1 MDPTESVSTGSSGN
15 ANGRASSNQFFRL
28 VALQSRRIRGRSVM
42 AFRQC
47 LAPQA
52 HKAGGVL
59 ARVKPCAVL
68 GEGPSPGTFRQA
80 RACGLA
86 GR

>member
-1 MDPTESVSTGSSGN
+1 MDPTESVSIGSSGN
-15 ANGRASSNQFFRL
+15 ANGRASWNQLFRL
-28 VALQSRRIRGRSVM
+28 IALQSRRISGRSVR
-42 AFRQC
+42 AFRQA

-52 HKAGGVL
+52 HKAGEAL

-80 RACGLA
+80 RVCGLA